1 MKVTVFTGNQPRHL
15 NLAKKIAAVAD
26 EVCCIQE
33 ARTVRPGLVDDF
45 LGRMLW
51 TYFSNVMGAEKTLF
65 GDLGFMPSM

>member
-45 LGRMLW
+45 LGSRML
-51 TYFSNVMGAEKTLF
+51 
-65 GDLGFMPSM
+65 